1 MPVKFATQS
10 QTSKYN
16 VFNAVAPARIEGITP
31 TKHLEQNLA
40 DYICGKKSI
49 AQLAKETKQRR
60 TVNQIR

>member
-40 DYICGKKSI
+40 DYIYGKKSI
-49 AQLAKETKQRR
+49 AQLVKETK
-60 TVNQIR
+60 